1 MLVGRISNYIFLRAV
16 IMVWLSG
23 GERDRLIKV
32 LEADLYYRN
41 VRVIRQV
48 CFLSDTKVLLREYGF
63 WCRTGVNHGR
73 VKSSIQIFVEMGTG
87 CSSRSLAISDDQAMC
102 VNSAIVELTRKD
114 AESAHV
120 LCLHYVSGKAEYVIA
135 EMLRVDRRKV
145 KALVS
150 RGEGFV
156 SGFLSAKLAA

>member
-1 MLVGRISNYIFLRAV
+1 MG
-16 IMVWLSG
+16 WLSR

-32 LEADLYYRN
+32 LEADLCYRN

-48 CFLSDTKVLLREYGF
+48 CFLSDTKVLLKEYGF

-87 CSSRSLAISDDQAMC
+87 CSSRSLAIDDDQAMH

-114 AESAHV
+114 AESANV
-120 LCLHYVSGKAEYVIA
+120 LCLHYVSGLAVYVVAER
-135 EMLRVDRRKV
+135 LRFDRTKT
-145 KALVS
+145 KSLLTK
-150 RGEGFV
+150 GEGFV
-156 SGFLSAKLAA
+156 SGYLCSKLAA